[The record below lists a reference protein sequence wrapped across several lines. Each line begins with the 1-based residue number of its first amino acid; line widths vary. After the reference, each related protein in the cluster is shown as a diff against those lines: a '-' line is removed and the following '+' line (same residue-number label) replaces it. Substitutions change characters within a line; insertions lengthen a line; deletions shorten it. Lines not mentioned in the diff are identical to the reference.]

1 MPNPSAPPRH
11 HAHGHAHHAR
21 PAFRFCPKCA
31 GPLDRKRLK
40 PHEPPRLVCGTCTF
54 VLYDDPKVAACTI
67 PVMDGKMLLLRRGI
81 EPAYGKWVF
90 PGGFIDRGERVEDA
104 AIRETREETGVTVEV
119 GHLLNAYS
127 YSDYPVVVLVYPAKV
142 VAGQPRALDETLEVR
157 LFSPADLPWS
167 ELAFPS
173 TKQALEEYLAENSRI
188 PEVELSHS

>member
-1 MPNPSAPPRH
+1 MAKSSSSH
-11 HAHGHAHHAR
+11 HTHDHRHHAR

-40 PHEPPRLVCGTCTF
+40 PHEPPRLVCRTCAF
-54 VLYDDPKVAACTI
+54 ILYDDPKVAACTI
-67 PVMDGKMLLLRRGI
+67 PVMDGKILLLRRGI

-90 PGGFIDRGERVEDA
+90 PGGFMDRGERVEDA

-127 YSDYPVVVLVYPAKV
+127 YSDYPVVVLVYPARV
-142 VAGQPRALDETLEVR
+142 VAGRPRALDETLEVR

-188 PEVELSHS
+188 PEVELFHS

>member
-1 MPNPSAPPRH
+1 MPNPSAQH

-31 GPLDRKRLK
+31 EPLDRKRLK
-40 PHEPPRLVCGTCTF
+40 HHEPPRLVCGACAF
-54 VLYDDPKVAACTI
+54 ILYDDPKVAACTI
-67 PVMDGKMLLLRRGI
+67 PVMDDKILLLRRGI

-104 AIRETREETGVTVEV
+104 AVRETREETGVTVEV

-127 YSDYPVVVLVYPAKV
+127 YPDYPVVVLVYPAKV
-142 VAGQPRALDETLEVR
+142 VAGRPEALDETLEVR

-173 TKQALEEYLAENSRI
+173 TEQALEEYLADNTLPSEW
-188 PEVELSHS
+188 